1 MEKSELMQK
10 NWFFTDKRIL
20 VVALLLVFVAALGIR
35 LYDLDD
41 LPLDFHPTRQLF
53 SMFKARGLYYA
64 MNPGLPEWQR
74 EIAAVQFSQS
84 AVIEPPVLESIV
96 ALSYSIIGRE
106 ELALPR
112 VFSSLFWLAGGWFV
126 FLLARRI
133 TNDDAAFVSLLLFL
147 FLPYGVYASRSF
159 QPDPLMTALLAASTW
174 ALWRWQEEATEKWA
188 LTTGLLLGAAI
199 FVKNVMVF
207 PLAFSAL
214 GLVLARGLKVSLK
227 DRQTWLVAALA
238 VLPVAL
244 FTLYGLFVADF
255 LGGQFGLRF
264 FPNLW
269 GELAFYLR
277 WKGQWEYVIGFGTVV
292 MAAIGLL
299 LLRGRAFA
307 LLAGLWLGYFIYGMT
322 FAYHIITHDYYHLP
336 FIPLVALGLAP
347 AAQALFRAAEN
358 LSHEKLLR
366 PALGILLA
374 LIIALNLWT
383 VRVELARQDFR
394 GDAAYWEG
402 IGKVLGPSPVPVAII
417 AQDYG
422 GRLAYWGWQPVQ
434 SWYTDGDLAIRELA
448 GIEVDQSTSFEDLLA
463 DKRFFVAA
471 QLERFDQQTEIKEYL
486 YHNYPVF
493 AEGRGYI
500 IFDLQGSK

>member
-10 NWFFTDKRIL
+10 NWFFSDKRIL
-20 VVALLLVFVAALGIR
+20 VIALLLVFVAALGIR

-53 SMFKARGLYYA
+53 SMFKARGMYYA

-84 AVIEPPVLESIV
+84 AIIEPPVLEGLV
-96 ALSYSIIGRE
+96 ALSYNLVGRE
-106 ELALPR
+106 ELAIPR
-112 VFSSLFWLAGGWFV
+112 IYSSLFWVAGGVFV
-126 FLLARRI
+126 FLLARRM
-133 TNDDAAFVSLLLFL
+133 TNDDAAFVSLLLYL

-159 QPDPLMTALLAASTW
+159 QPDPLMTTLLAASAW
-174 ALWRWQEEATEKWA
+174 ALWRWQEEATQKWA
-188 LTTGLLLGAAI
+188 ITAGLLMGAAI

-207 PLAFSAL
+207 PLGLAAL
-214 GLVLARGLKVSLK
+214 ALVLERGLKQSLK

-238 VLPVAL
+238 MLPVAL
-244 FTLYGLFVADF
+244 FTLYGLLVAGF

-277 WKGQWEYVIGFGTVV
+277 WKGQWEYVFGFGTVV
-292 MAAIGLL
+292 MAFIGLL
-299 LLRGRAFA
+299 LLRGRGFA

-347 AAQALFRAAEN
+347 AAQALFGAAAS

-366 PALGILLA
+366 PALGVLFA
-374 LIIALNLWT
+374 LMVGLNLWAA
-383 VRVELARQDFR
+383 RVELARQDFR
-394 GDAAYWEG
+394 GDAAYWQG
-402 IGKVLGPSPVPVAII
+402 IGEVLGPSPLPVAII

-448 GIEVDQSTSFEDLLA
+448 GIEIDPSASFEDLLA
-463 DKRFFVAA
+463 GKRFFVAA
-471 QLERFDQQTEIKEYL
+471 QLERFNEQTAIRDYL
-486 YHNYPVF
+486 YENYPVY
-493 AEGRGYI
+493 AEGKGYL